1 MRCCRCP
8 LPVVVPVPDR
18 LYTIPITCCLDG
30 QAHHVTD
37 ENVATGSLTG
47 EYQALCGHRVSA
59 LPMAAPAGRPCGR
72 CSAVAAATQQAGA
85 PARRRFEWLRRALR
99 HGGVDA

>member
-8 LPVVVPVPDR
+8 LPVVVSVPDR
-18 LYTIPITCCLDG
+18 QYAIPITCCIDG
-30 QAHHVTD
+30 QAHQVTD

-59 LPMAAPAGRPCGR
+59 LPMAAPVGRPCGR
-72 CSAVAAATQQAGA
+72 CRAVAAAAKPNNP
-85 PARRRFEWLRRALR
+85 PARRHFQWLWRALHR
-99 HGGVDA
+99 GGVNA